1 MITYTKR
8 AVPPAA
14 TSRHVSRPEGE
25 PAASAGRQRLRGFAS
40 GRLPATAATRS
51 SPRRSA
57 RGQAAIEVGLTVVLL
72 FGLIFLVMDLA
83 MLLFVQ
89 STLMQA
95 VREGVRVG
103 VTGRPYAGNVYV
115 NDAIRAMVQD
125 QALGLLNGTTGACR
139 IRIDYFNPDTGAVST
154 GTQGDLLVVSVSNFN
169 YTPLGAVLKSADP
182 FSISVSSSDVVERCP
197 ASGCPT
203 TVNPNGL
210 VCN

>member
-1 MITYTKR
+1 MSTF
-8 AVPPAA
+8 
-14 TSRHVSRPEGE
+14 
-25 PAASAGRQRLRGFAS
+25 RLRAETGSDTSSAVVRSENGLRKALAAQSWWGLAS
-40 GRLPATAATRS
+40 RRLPATSTERRRP
-51 SPRRSA
+51 PRGE

-125 QALGLLNGTTGACR
+125 QALGFLNGTSGACR

-182 FSISVSSSDVVERCP
+182 FSISVSSSDIVERCP

>member
-1 MITYTKR
+1 MFTFRAWAAAACDTSR
-8 AVPPAA
+8 AVVRSESALLKASAVESWRGLVLRRLP
-14 TSRHVSRPEGE
+14 G
-25 PAASAGRQRLRGFAS
+25 ASAGHRRPPRGE
-40 GRLPATAATRS
+40 
-51 SPRRSA
+51 

-115 NDAIRAMVQD
+115 NDAIRAMVQN
-125 QALGLLNGTTGACR
+125 QALGFLNGTTGACR

-182 FSISVSSSDVVERCP
+182 FSISVSSSDIVERCP

>member
-1 MITYTKR
+1 
-8 AVPPAA
+8 
-14 TSRHVSRPEGE
+14 
-25 PAASAGRQRLRGFAS
+25 
-40 GRLPATAATRS
+40 
-51 SPRRSA
+51 
-57 RGQAAIEVGLTVVLL
+57 LTVVLL

-89 STLMQA
+89 SNLMQA

-103 VTGRPYAGNVYV
+103 VTGRPYKGYTYV

-125 QALGLLNGTTGACR
+125 QALGLLNGASGACR
-139 IRIDYFNPDTGAVST
+139 IQINYFNPDTGTPST
-154 GTQGDLLVVSVSNFN
+154 GTQGDLLVVSVPNFN

-197 ASGCPT
+197 AAGCPA